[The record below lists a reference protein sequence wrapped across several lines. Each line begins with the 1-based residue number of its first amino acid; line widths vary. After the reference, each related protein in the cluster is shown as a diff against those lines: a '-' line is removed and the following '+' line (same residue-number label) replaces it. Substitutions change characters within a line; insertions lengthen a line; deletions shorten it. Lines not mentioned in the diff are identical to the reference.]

1 MYHLLCIECI
11 GKAAACLFYSQSAA
25 CFQCQGVA
33 CFNQLF
39 CWCCACGV
47 TTRSSF
53 KAAAVDGIGN
63 IACGYQFACITCG
76 GCGYFACISTSCGS
90 KSYSVHTYF
99 IWVGAGTCAGYGYW
113 AVIGSLNFGFGGIQL
128 CHINGIG
135 VVHTFGYITQF
146 NAFAWVAAYQFNA
159 VAWCAAVVACVIHIA
174 QWGVEFHFGY
184 AIGAGYIG
192 YCTLSINKVDGVA
205 VSNKVFGYAIAL
217 YGKACV
223 QHIVYSSGIIAFA
236 CEIATA
242 VIGWVSCCSCSIS
255 QIAFHVCQ
263 GGWG

>member
-1 MYHLLCIECI
+1 MCIQSVSEC
-11 GKAAACLFYSQSAA
+11 AAALFYGQTIA
-25 CFQCQGVA
+25 CFQGQRIA
-33 CFNQLF
+33 CFNQLLR
-39 CWCCACGV
+39 WCCASSIAACGG
-47 TTRSSF
+47 F
-53 KAAAVDGIGN
+53 KATSVNGVGN
-63 IACGYQFACITCG
+63 IACGYQFACVCASRN
-76 GCGYFACISTSCGS
+76 GYFACICTCGGCS
-90 KSYSVHTYF
+90 QGYSVHAYF
-99 IWVGAGTCAGYGYW
+99 VWVCCAAITCYGYW

-192 YCTLSINKVDGVA
+192 YCTLSINKVDGIA

-217 YGKACV
+217 YVKACV